1 MHKAFFI
8 LLFFFLT
15 LPGFAVLP
23 AGNAV
28 EKPLQLKTDS
38 AKVGRRNFDQQ
49 QLPVYRGQKDFIYD
63 NVAPVQEDL
72 WDRFWKWIWELID
85 RVLSNT
91 YAGGF
96 LKYSVI
102 VVLAAVVIFVVIKM
116 LGLDFR
122 IFAGKAREVEVPYT
136 ETTDNIHEI
145 DFNAEIDRAVAAGNY
160 RLAVRLFYLYS
171 LKRLD
176 ERAIISWMPEK
187 TNQTYLAEIED
198 PDQRSQFGRLT
209 RQFEFVWY
217 GEFFID
223 KAHFNQVKLDFDR
236 FNGKV

>member
-1 MHKAFFI
+1 MHKTLFVFLF
-8 LLFFFLT
+8 LLLT
-15 LPGFAVLP
+15 FPGFAVLP
-23 AGNAV
+23 AGNAP
-28 EKPLQLKTDS
+28 EKPEQLKADS
-38 AKVGRRNFDQQ
+38 AKVGPRNFDQQ
-49 QLPVYRGQKDFIYD
+49 QLRVYRGQKDFKYD

-72 WDRFWKWIWELID
+72 WKRFWRWIWELID

-91 YAGGF
+91 YTGGF
-96 LKYSVI
+96 LKYLII
-102 VVLAAVVIFVVIKM
+102 VVLATGLIFVVIKM
-116 LGLDFR
+116 LGLDLR
-122 IFAGKAREVEVPYT
+122 IFAGKARVVDVPYT

-145 DFNAEIDRAVAAGNY
+145 DFNAEIDRAIAAGNY

-176 ERAIISWMPEK
+176 ERDVISWMPEK
-187 TNQTYLAEIED
+187 TNQAYLAEITD

-236 FNGKV
+236 FNGKA